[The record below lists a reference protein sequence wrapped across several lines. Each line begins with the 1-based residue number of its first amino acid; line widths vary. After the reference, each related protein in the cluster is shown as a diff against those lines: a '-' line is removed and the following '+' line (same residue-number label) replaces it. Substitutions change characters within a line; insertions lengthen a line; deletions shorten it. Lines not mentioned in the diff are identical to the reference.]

1 MDHSKSFRDPAG
13 FVFRFRDRVL
23 RAVLPGSFHT
33 LREFL
38 DLPVARELVRQG
50 RLIRTFFPVEPR
62 EPGYEICEHER
73 AWFPSFPAE
82 WCAEMLESAA
92 ALTLDLAEQV
102 LSNGWGLKDATPY
115 NILFQGPRPVF
126 VDVLSFERRDP
137 GDALWSAYAQF
148 VRAFLLPLMANR
160 YSLACLDQIWL
171 AGRDGLEPEQVYRA
185 LSWRRR
191 ITPLALELVAMP
203 VWFSR
208 RAERTPGLY
217 RKRAVAPERAAYTLA
232 AIFKSLRR
240 KLNRLETHSLEKRSN
255 WLRYLEYQTHYSAPQ
270 FSAKEA
276 FVSEV
281 LREFSPR
288 AVLDV
293 GANTGHFSEMAAR
306 AGASVIAIDAD
317 PVLAG
322 ELWRRA
328 FRKGLDIL
336 PLVVDLCRPTPPLGW
351 RNRQSASFLERASGT
366 FDLVMML
373 ALVHHMLVS
382 ERIPLAEIIDLA
394 AELTTSL
401 LIVEFVDPG
410 DPMFRRLAR
419 GRDALY
425 AHLTQAHFE
434 ATCAS
439 RFEIVRRLAIEGSSR
454 ILYLLRRRA

>member
-1 MDHSKSFRDPAG
+1 
-13 FVFRFRDRVL
+13 
-23 RAVLPGSFHT
+23 
-33 LREFL
+33 
-38 DLPVARELVRQG
+38 
-50 RLIRTFFPVEPR
+50 
-62 EPGYEICEHER
+62 
-73 AWFPSFPAE
+73 
-82 WCAEMLESAA
+82 
-92 ALTLDLAEQV
+92 
-102 LSNGWGLKDATPY
+102 
-115 NILFQGPRPVF
+115 
-126 VDVLSFERRDP
+126 
-137 GDALWSAYAQF
+137 
-148 VRAFLLPLMANR
+148 
-160 YSLACLDQIWL
+160 
-171 AGRDGLEPEQVYRA
+171 
-185 LSWRRR
+185 
-191 ITPLALELVAMP
+191 
-203 VWFSR
+203 
-208 RAERTPGLY
+208 
-217 RKRAVAPERAAYTLA
+217 VAPERAAYTLA

-439 RFEIVRRLAIEGSSR
+439 RFEIVRRLPIEGSSR